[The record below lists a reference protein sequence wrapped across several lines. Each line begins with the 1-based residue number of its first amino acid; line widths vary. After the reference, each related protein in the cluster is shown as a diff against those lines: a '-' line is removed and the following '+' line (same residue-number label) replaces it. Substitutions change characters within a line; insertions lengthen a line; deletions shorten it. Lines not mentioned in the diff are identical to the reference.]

1 MVINFQAKGQILYGT
16 FPAIIAGS
24 KGFIRAKFKF
34 SEHWLGTYKTAYFKV
49 GINGMPVAVSLDAND
64 ECNVPDNVVAEPGD
78 LIVSVDGRNEQD
90 VVLITASE
98 VLVPILPSGK
108 IDGTG
113 IVVSPETQAKLDR
126 RRAAMANT
134 SHGNAV
140 QTGKELFIPA
150 SICFYP
156 WQDTEPEAV
165 RVQRS
170 RIFSGTLDVT

>member
-1 MVINFQAKGQILYGT
+1 MINFQIRGQILRGT

-24 KGFIRAKFKF
+24 KGYIRAKFNF
-34 SEHWLGTYKTAYFKV
+34 SEHWLGTNKTAYFKHSFD
-49 GINGMPVAVSLDAND
+49 GTPVAVSLDIND
-64 ECNVPDNVVAEPGD
+64 ECDVPDIVVAEPGK
-78 LIVSVDGRNEQD
+78 LFVSAEGRNSQN
-90 VVLITASE
+90 VVLITTCEAQI
-98 VLVPILPSGK
+98 PILPSGH